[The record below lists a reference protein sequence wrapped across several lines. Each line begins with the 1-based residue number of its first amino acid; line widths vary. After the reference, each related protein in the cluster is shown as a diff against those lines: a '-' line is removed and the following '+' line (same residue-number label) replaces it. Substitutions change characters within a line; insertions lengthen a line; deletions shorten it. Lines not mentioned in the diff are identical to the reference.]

1 MTDRLGEHTNHSEDD
16 SQRVGTTIRFG
27 GTAADPR
34 SRTQEPATAVTS
46 LLACSTAARCNHSA
60 RGSDADDASPHKRGV
75 SRYFRAASTRALTAI
90 GNRSCRSSS
99 VIRSDGEK
107 KYIHRHGSAS
117 NSSSLSRG
125 SLGHPARRVQIR
137 VTRCEKRKSRRLQR
151 CEPTGDD
158 SRRGGISSLRS
169 NPFITLT
176 LSAVKQQPK
185 TGGACRRNHRDGVRA
200 TRGKPGLVGTNE
212 REPWP
217 QGVLQT
223 DDRPGRRKG
232 VGSGNRIAQ
241 SRGSRHPGAGPGAGR
256 LDREQAV
263 GADSPLHRLPV
274 DLPEVGIEP
283 PEASQGGAEQ
293 RRRGYQGAP
302 RRAPRHHPN
311 A

>member
-46 LLACSTAARCNHSA
+46 LRLPARLRQGA
-60 RGSDADDASPHKRGV
+60 TTPPADQMPMMRRRTNVV
-75 SRYFRAASTRALTAI
+75 SRGISVRRRHALTAI

-107 KYIHRHGSAS
+107 KYIQRHGSAS

-158 SRRGGISSLRS
+158 SRRGGISSVRS

-176 LSAVKQQPK
+176 LSAVKQQP
-185 TGGACRRNHRDGVRA
+185 
-200 TRGKPGLVGTNE
+200 
-212 REPWP
+212 
-217 QGVLQT
+217 
-223 DDRPGRRKG
+223 
-232 VGSGNRIAQ
+232 
-241 SRGSRHPGAGPGAGR
+241 
-256 LDREQAV
+256 
-263 GADSPLHRLPV
+263 
-274 DLPEVGIEP
+274 
-283 PEASQGGAEQ
+283 
-293 RRRGYQGAP
+293 
-302 RRAPRHHPN
+302 
-311 A
+311 